1 MKNIKI
7 AALVISGLLSGGVFA
22 QDLTGT
28 LKKIHDNGAITLG
41 ARESA
46 APFSYNLDGKQFVG
60 YSVDIMM
67 KVVDRI
73 KTELKMP
80 ELKFKIMPFT
90 AQNRIAL
97 IQNGTL
103 DLECSTTTNN
113 KERQQQVA
121 FSNSIFVSSTK
132 LITGKNSGI
141 KDFTDLKGKNVA
153 TTTATTSERILIKLN
168 EDKGYNMNIMGAK
181 ENGQAFL
188 AVQAGR
194 AVAFMMDDAILYGE
208 RAKSKN
214 ADDWIV
220 VGTPQSLEA
229 YGCMMRKGDEPF
241 KKLVDSTIAE
251 LMKSGEINKI
261 HNKWFEQPIPP
272 RGLTLHFERSEQL
285 KALYANP
292 NDKAAE

>member
-241 KKLVDSTIAE
+241 KKLVDSTIAG
-251 LMKSGEINKI
+251 LMTSGEINKI

-272 RGLTLHFERSEQL
+272 RGLTLHFARSEQL